1 MKIILASGSPR
12 RREMLEKLGIPFEVM
27 TCKKDEKN
35 HKDSNFAGF
44 RHLAMENARMKVQE
58 VFEQFSKD
66 NVNRISE
73 EAVLIGADTVVVADN
88 HLLPKPV
95 DDEDAKRMLRL
106 LSGRTHRVITG
117 IALIKAPEETVFE
130 DYEETQVTFRS
141 LSSEDV
147 ERYVATG
154 ECRDK
159 AGAYG
164 IQGYGVFLVESIQGD
179 YNNVVGLP
187 LMKLYHGLRR
197 FNLDLME
204 PAAGNG
210 SIDRKSGRENPSSN
224 GN

>member
-27 TCKKDEKN
+27 TGSHNEKN

-58 VFEQFSKD
+58 VFEIYSQKRTSG
-66 NVNRISE
+66 SGG
-73 EAVLIGADTVVVADN
+73 EAVLIGADTIVVADE

-95 DDEDAKRMLRL
+95 DDEDAARMIRL

-117 IALIKAPEETVFE
+117 IALMKAPEGVVFE
-130 DYEETQVTFRS
+130 DYEETKVTFRT

-147 ERYVATG
+147 DRYIATG
-154 ECRDK
+154 EPRDK

-164 IQGYGVFLVESIQGD
+164 IQGYGVFLVESITGD

-187 LMKLYHGLRR
+187 LMKLYLGLRK
-197 FNLDLME
+197 FGLDIMGL
-204 PAAGNG
+204 
-210 SIDRKSGRENPSSN
+210 SIGERIHSTE
-224 GN
+224 